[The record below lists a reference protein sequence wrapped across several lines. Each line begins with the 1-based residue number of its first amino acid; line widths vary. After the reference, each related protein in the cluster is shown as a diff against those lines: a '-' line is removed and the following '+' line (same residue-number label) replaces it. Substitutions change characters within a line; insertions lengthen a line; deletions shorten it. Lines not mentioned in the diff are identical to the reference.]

1 MFLSPEIILKAYTKG
16 IFPMS
21 DSFDDPFVYWVDPKI
36 RGIIKLDEFKIS
48 RSLKKTLKKK
58 KFLIKINKNFDKVI
72 NLCAKNTNREKTW
85 INKQIIANYTK
96 LFQIGKAKSVEC
108 YYKNKLGFGG
118 LYGIIIGNIFCG
130 ESMFS
135 IEKDA
140 SKISLVYL
148 AAHLIEGG
156 FEFIDT
162 QFYSE
167 HLKQFGTKKIIRND
181 YKELLLH
188 NKRKSKI
195 FLKIFQTISLTIS
208 SNLLFF

>member
-108 YYKNKLGFGG
+108 YYKNKLGGG

-188 NKRKSKI
+188 NKKKVKNFPENI
-195 FLKIFQTISLTIS
+195 PNDILNYFK
-208 SNLLFF
+208 

>member
-108 YYKNKLGFGG
+108 YYQNKLAGG

-167 HLKQFGTKKIIRND
+167 HLKQFGTRKIIRND

-188 NKRKSKI
+188 NKKKVKSFPENIPNDILNYFK
-195 FLKIFQTISLTIS
+195 
-208 SNLLFF
+208 